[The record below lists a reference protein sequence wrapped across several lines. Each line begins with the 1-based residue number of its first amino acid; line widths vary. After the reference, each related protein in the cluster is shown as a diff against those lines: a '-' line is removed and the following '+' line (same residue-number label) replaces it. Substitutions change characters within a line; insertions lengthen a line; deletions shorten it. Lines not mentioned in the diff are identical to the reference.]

1 LPYIFFNAEKWTAIT
16 KQACK
21 EQYVVKRILILDDD
35 RAVCA
40 SLKVLL
46 TRAGYAVQAVHTP
59 AGLHDA
65 LRLHN
70 PQMVILDMNFTIDT
84 SGRQGL
90 KVLEQLAAQYP
101 AVHVILMTGW
111 ATVQLAV
118 EGMKKGAR
126 DFIAKPWDNAALLA
140 SVGTIFELYEPM
152 AVRAAEDATADGAA
166 IIGQSEAIQQVKEQA
181 MRIAHTHA
189 PVLITGESGTGKELL
204 AEMIHHH
211 STRSNQAFVKVN
223 LGGIAQSLFES
234 EMFGHTKGAF
244 TGAYTDRTGRFELA
258 HQGTI
263 FLDEIGELDAGSQV
277 KLLRVLQE
285 KTFEKLG
292 SSRQQKADVRVISA
306 TNRVLPQMIAAGTFR
321 EDLYYR
327 INLIHLHLPA
337 LKERTED
344 IPLLAAHFVQRVSAN
359 YGLPAAALSN
369 NAISWLQQQ
378 PFPGNIRQLSNVVE
392 RTLLMHAGTPA
403 LERHHFEKMM
413 KATTTSDAE
422 VVLPEVGKVSLEDME
437 RQMILKTLDHHQYS
451 ISKSARSLGITRSA
465 LYRRLEKF
473 NIPYEGHS

>member
-1 LPYIFFNAEKWTAIT
+1 M
-16 KQACK
+16 
-21 EQYVVKRILILDDD
+21 
-35 RAVCA
+35 
-40 SLKVLL
+40 LL
-46 TRAGYAVQAVHTP
+46 TRAGYSVQAVHNPTDLP
-59 AGLHDA
+59 VA
-65 LRLHN
+65 LGAFSPH
-70 PQMVILDMNFTIDT
+70 MVILDMNFTIDT

-90 KVLEQLAAQYP
+90 KVLDQLMAQHP
-101 AVHVILMTGW
+101 EMHVILMTGW

-126 DFIAKPWDNAALLA
+126 DFLAKPWDNAALLA
-140 SVGTIFELYEPM
+140 SVRTIFDIHEPQ
-152 AVRAAEDATADGAA
+152 ATPTGASQAAEGAA
-166 IIGQSEAIQQVKEQA
+166 IIGHSPAILQVKEQA
-181 MRIAHTHA
+181 LRIAHTLA

-204 AEMIHHH
+204 AEMIHNH
-211 STRSNQAFVKVN
+211 STRSSQPFVKVN

-244 TGAYTDRTGRFELA
+244 TGAYADRVGRFELA
-258 HQGTI
+258 QKGTI

-292 SSRQQKADVRVISA
+292 NSRQQKADVRIISA

-337 LKERTED
+337 LRERKED
-344 IPLLAAHFVQRVSAN
+344 IPLLAAYFAQRVCSN
-359 YGLPAAALSN
+359 YGLPEVSLSPA
-369 NAISWLQQQ
+369 AISWLQQQ
-378 PFPGNIRQLSNVVE
+378 ALPGNVRQLSNVVE
-392 RTLLMHAGTPA
+392 RAVLMHAGCSAIDVAQLQP
-403 LERHHFEKMM
+403 MM
-413 KATTTSDAE
+413 ADGGGEANDA
-422 VVLPEVGKVSLEDME
+422 VLLPEVGKVSLDDME
-437 RQMILKTLDHHQYS
+437 RQMIVKTLDHHQHS

-465 LYRRLEKF
+465 LYRRLEKY